1 MTAIPKTMMP
11 AITLKR
17 NDKSS
22 NSIHQAKTVCTY
34 PFQGNR
40 DQEEQLDRQVATI
53 LDSAKALYA
62 TTSVAA
68 PKALEKSDRKKPNRN
83 SALKLKKRTLRK
95 IRVIVTKVIQ
105 MLNAC
110 IGRQ

>member
-1 MTAIPKTMMP
+1 MTAIPETMML
-11 AITLKR
+11 AIMLKR
-17 NDKSS
+17 NNKSS
-22 NSIHQAKTVCTY
+22 NSIHQAMTVCTY

-40 DQEEQLDRQVATI
+40 DQKEQLDPQVATI
-53 LDSAKALYA
+53 LDSAQAQFA

-68 PKALEKSDRKKPNRN
+68 PEALEKSDRKNPNRN
-83 SALKLKKRTLRK
+83 SALKLKKLTLRK